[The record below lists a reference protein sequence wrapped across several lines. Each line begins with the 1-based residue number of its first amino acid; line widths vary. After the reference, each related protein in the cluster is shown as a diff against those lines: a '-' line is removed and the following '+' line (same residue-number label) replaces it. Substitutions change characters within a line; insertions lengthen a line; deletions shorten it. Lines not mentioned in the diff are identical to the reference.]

1 MDEFTQRVVGVITA
15 TLEIEDQRDT
25 LTSDSPL
32 FGAIPQLDSFTILD
46 LIAALEDEFSIE
58 FDDEDISGESFETV
72 ATLTGLVEQRRG

>member
-32 FGAIPQLDSFTILD
+32 FGAIPPTR
-46 LIAALEDEFSIE
+46 
-58 FDDEDISGESFETV
+58 
-72 ATLTGLVEQRRG
+72 LVHHPRPDRRARGRVQHRVRR